1 MSALGRKRTS
11 SRVPTMSA
19 LPPKAH
25 IADRREDVRSSL
37 LFNFQLPAL
46 VRPRFAFARRAC
58 VFEINCSNNGY
69 LRQCG
74 AEMIA
79 PTWAEHRS
87 DNCVRN
93 LWSCEACGQ
102 QSEDFVYCLRRSGGP
117 LGGGHEALTLVCRM
131 LRRWRTLY

>member
-1 MSALGRKRTS
+1 VIIRAPHCGVTA
-11 SRVPTMSA
+11 PTFGPRLMSA

-46 VRPRFAFARRAC
+46 VRPRFAFARRGC

-87 DNCVRN
+87 LAEARVILRFRKC
-93 LWSCEACGQ
+93 WSCETEKEIGL
-102 QSEDFVYCLRRSGGP
+102 SEAR
-117 LGGGHEALTLVCRM
+117 TCRQHDG
-131 LRRWRTLY
+131 